1 MFLYNEGEDV
11 GTRKQCNYN
20 GCYQKMT
27 QLQQL
32 PGCLGFYAPED
43 HVMLQ
48 LAEGYKCKIHVIN
61 YLNLLLFFIYE
72 TKFKN
77 TLRTSSG

>member
-1 MFLYNEGEDV
+1 M
-11 GTRKQCNYN
+11 
-20 GCYQKMT
+20 
-27 QLQQL
+27 L
-32 PGCLGFYAPED
+32 PENDTTTTVAWVSLGFYAPED

-77 TLRTSSG
+77 TLRTSSGWFLSEHQINKN